1 MHLDKQPYKNQ
12 NTKSQP
18 QRYNY
23 GSNNAISSF
32 KQAKCCKIC
41 PLENFKNFK
50 QNHVF
55 VCQPAYQPAC
65 QPASLPTG
73 TDLEPIPLGI

>member
-12 NTKSQP
+12 NTKNQP

-41 PLENFKNFK
+41 PLKIQTKSRFRL
-50 QNHVF
+50 
-55 VCQPAYQPAC
+55 
-65 QPASLPTG
+65 PASLPANLPTG

>member
-12 NTKSQP
+12 NTKNQP

-23 GSNNAISSF
+23 SSNNTISSF

-41 PLENFKNFK
+41 PLENFKIFE

-55 VCQPAYQPAC
+55 ICQPAC
-65 QPASLPTG
+65 QQELT
-73 TDLEPIPLGI
+73 